1 MISFC
6 RDCNKEQYFDDSFD
20 EDCFRCSECGC
31 LPYYKNKSSELLVLP
46 YISMKKTYITE
57 RGIEE

>member
-6 RDCNKEQYFDDSFD
+6 RDCNKEQYFDDSWD

-31 LPYYKNKSSELLVLP
+31 LPYEKQKSRIINLP
-46 YISMKKTYITE
+46 HISMKKTYITE
-57 RGIEE
+57 RGEME